1 MDFLPIAG
9 GAAVLALVF
18 AFVKYG
24 SIMKRDAG
32 DAKMQEISKQIQDG
46 AAAFLKAEYKW
57 LAVFVVIVGAA
68 IFMSDAEQGLGQK
81 TAIAFV
87 TALTSAAVGDASRS
101 LRAPPPRPSPATS
114 ACTPPP
120 ARRSA
125 PPRRPARASRRAW
138 MCPSARAL

>member
-1 MDFLPIAG
+1 MDFIPIAG
-9 GAAVLALVF
+9 GAAALALVF

-57 LAVFVVIVGAA
+57 LAVFVVVVGAA

-81 TAIAFV
+81 TAIAFEDLMV
-87 TALTSAAVGDASRS
+87 
-101 LRAPPPRPSPATS
+101 
-114 ACTPPP
+114 
-120 ARRSA
+120 
-125 PPRRPARASRRAW
+125 
-138 MCPSARAL
+138 